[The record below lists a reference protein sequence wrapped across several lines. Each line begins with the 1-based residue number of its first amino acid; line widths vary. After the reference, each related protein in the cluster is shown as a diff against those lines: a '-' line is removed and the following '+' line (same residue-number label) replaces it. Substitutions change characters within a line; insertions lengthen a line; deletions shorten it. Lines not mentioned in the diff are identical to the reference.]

1 LKEKP
6 LNPWKLKE
14 DLLTLVQKDIPH
26 RAGQSLADT
35 ISTCLRFKE
44 LTSGLSDF
52 ETHQEF
58 KLRVLGS
65 LKKARDE
72 V

>member
-14 DLLTLVQKDIPH
+14 DLLTLVEKDIPH
-26 RAGQSLADT
+26 RVGQSLADT
-35 ISTCLRFKE
+35 ISTCLKFKE
-44 LTSGLSDF
+44 LTNGLSDF

-65 LKKARDE
+65 LKKARVE